1 MENKINI
8 KRVVVL
14 GSKGFIGNSITK
26 LLKNNN
32 IPTIGLSRSEVDL
45 NLTNASDKLIEL
57 LNSDDYLVIASA
69 NAPVK
74 NNQMLIDNIQMIN
87 NIIKAV
93 SILSI
98 KRVLYVSSDAVYS
111 DSKNPITE
119 ESNTEPKNLHGIMHL
134 TREIMLMQIPNLN
147 LSILR
152 PTLIYGLEDPHNGY
166 GPNKFFKLANENN
179 EISIFGKGEELR
191 DHVCINDVATT
202 MLNMILS
209 NNTGILNIASGE
221 VVTFKYIATL
231 IKKFYKDKIAIKEIQ
246 RLGDIP
252 HGGYRS
258 FNIEKLHK
266 LYPKIIPKKIKEG
279 LKTYFTLLKN

>member
-1 MENKINI
+1 MENKIDI

-14 GSKGFIGNSITK
+14 GSKGFVGSSITK

-32 IPTIGLSRSEVDL
+32 IPTLDLSRIEVDL
-45 NLTNASDKLIEL
+45 NLSDASNKLVEL
-57 LNSDDYLVIASA
+57 LNPEDYIVIASA

-98 KRVLYVSSDAVYS
+98 KKVLYVSSDAVYS
-111 DSKNPITE
+111 DSKGPLTE

-134 TREIMLMQIPNLN
+134 TREVMLMQIPNLN

-266 LYPKIIPKKIKEG
+266 LYPEIIPKKIQEG
-279 LKTYFTLLKN
+279 LETYFTLLNN